1 MKSSGKNDI
10 FLKISRIGAR
20 QLLSFLRSFE
30 IRIIYH
36 KKIKIHTCSWIAES
50 PGLSKVTF
58 SIMGFPFCI
67 KKNILISDYTRPLDI
82 FVANVSISHLLKV
95 ANVSISHLLKTPE
108 NVFRRCK
115 MGTMVTNGLRKNV
128 FTILV
133 LPYSTNNFDK
143 RNWSR

>member
-1 MKSSGKNDI
+1 MKFSGKNNI
-10 FLKISRIGAR
+10 FLKISRIGPR
-20 QLLSFLRSFE
+20 QLLSFLQAFE
-30 IRIIYH
+30 IRSNYH

-67 KKNILISDYTRPLDI
+67 EKNILVSDYTRPLDV
-82 FVANVSISHLLKV
+82 FVADVSISHF
-95 ANVSISHLLKTPE
+95 LKTPE

-115 MGTMVTNGLRKNV
+115 METMVTNGLRRKTV

-133 LPYSTNNFDK
+133 LLQSTNNFDK
-143 RNWSR
+143 RN

>member
-82 FVANVSISHLLKV
+82 FVANVSISHLLK
-95 ANVSISHLLKTPE
+95 TPE

-128 FTILV
+128 FTISV

-143 RNWSR
+143 RN

>member
-20 QLLSFLRSFE
+20 QLLSFLQAFE
-30 IRIIYH
+30 IRINYH

-50 PGLSKVTF
+50 PGLSKVTL

-67 KKNILISDYTRPLDI
+67 EKNILVSDYTRLLDI
-82 FVANVSISHLLKV
+82 FVADVSISHF
-95 ANVSISHLLKTPE
+95 LKTPE

-115 MGTMVTNGLRKNV
+115 METMVTNGLRRQNV

-133 LPYSTNNFDK
+133 LLYSTNNFDK
-143 RNWSR
+143 RN

>member
-58 SIMGFPFCI
+58 SIMRFPFCI

-82 FVANVSISHLLKV
+82 FVANVSISHLLK
-95 ANVSISHLLKTPE
+95 IPE
-108 NVFRRCK
+108 NVFRRRK

-143 RNWSR
+143 RN